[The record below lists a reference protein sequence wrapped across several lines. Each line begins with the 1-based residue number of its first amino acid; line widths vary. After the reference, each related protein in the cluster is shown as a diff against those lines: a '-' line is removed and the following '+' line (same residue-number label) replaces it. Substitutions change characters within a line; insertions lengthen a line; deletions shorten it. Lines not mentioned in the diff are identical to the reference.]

1 MRRLVE
7 RLGRAV
13 KGVLTGFDRI
23 VFKGSILPLAHEK
36 GAMSFLRWRGVLNK
50 DYKGWI
56 QTQSERLIEAIDRY
70 SRAQCGIGVTHLNS
84 WREDKEGLARQR
96 QQVLGIESGLL
107 GAWSCLESGRSFRA
121 QYCAHT
127 GYPQLHRYTP
137 ACKHVYLYVDHAD
150 YGWMNIRIQTWFPY
164 PIQICLNGREWL
176 RRRLEREGIAF
187 RRDGNKFL
195 SLSDYKEAQRW
206 LAAQLDRHWPSLLNA
221 FLPLAFPTRRQTL
234 GPYLQYYWTLWQ
246 SEWATDLIMDSAAD
260 LDSTMT
266 ALLRHALMTGT
277 STRVLRYMG
286 QAVTAAGR
294 PHAASNHTVQSRVL
308 DFHEGVRLRHWVD
321 QNSVKVYNEHNVLR
335 IETTINNP
343 GAFSVYRRAQGQ
355 KPSAKKAR
363 RPLRKGVAD
372 IPLRAQVAQEINTRF
387 MDHLAELSDQTPVRE
402 LLAPLTRSKTRHG
415 RVARALD
422 PTGKDRELLE
432 ALGDPAYA
440 LNGLTNAL
448 LRERLRHT
456 PWGAGRTDVQLS
468 ARLSRH
474 LRLLRAH
481 GLLRKMPHRRRYLL
495 TRKGQL
501 LVTSL
506 AAMLAASTQR
516 LMEIA
521 A

>member
-1 MRRLVE
+1 
-7 RLGRAV
+7 LGRAV

-56 QTQSERLIEAIDRY
+56 QRQSERLIEAIDRY
-70 SRAQCGIGVTHLNS
+70 SRAQCGSGVTHLNS
-84 WREDKEGLARQR
+84 WREDKERLARQR
-96 QQVLGIESGLL
+96 QQALGIESGLL

-137 ACKHVYLYVDHAD
+137 ACKHVYLYVDHAQ

-176 RRRLEREGIAF
+176 RRRLERKGIAF

-195 SLSDYKEAQRW
+195 SLSDYEEAQRL
-206 LAAQLDRHWPSLLNA
+206 LAAQRDRRWPSLLNA
-221 FLPLAFPTRRQTL
+221 FLPLAFPTRCETL
-234 GPYLQYYWTLWQ
+234 GPHLQYYWTLWQ
-246 SEWATDLIMDSAAD
+246 SEWATDVIMDKATD
-260 LDSTMT
+260 LDSTMAT
-266 ALLRHALMTGT
+266 LLRHALMTDT

-286 QAVTAAGR
+286 QAVTQAGR
-294 PHAASNHTVQSRVL
+294 PHGASNHTVQSRVL
-308 DFHEGVRLRHWVD
+308 DFYEGVRLRHWVD

-343 GAFSVYRRAQGQ
+343 GAFSVHRRAQGQ

-372 IPLRAQVAQEINTRF
+372 IPLRAQVAQEINGRF
-387 MDHLAELSDQTPVRE
+387 MNSLADFSDSTPVRE
-402 LLAPLTRSKTRHG
+402 LLAPLTRSKTKRG
-415 RVARALD
+415 RAVRALD

-440 LNGLTNAL
+440 LNGLTNAM

-456 PWGAGRTDVQLS
+456 PWGAGRTDAQLS
-468 ARLSRH
+468 ARLSRN

-481 GLLRKMPHRRRYLL
+481 GLLRKVPRRRRYQL

-501 LVTSL
+501 FVTSL
-506 AAMLAASTQR
+506 AAMLAASTQK

>member
-1 MRRLVE
+1 MHRLVE

-23 VFKGSILPLAHEK
+23 VFKGSILPLAYEK

-50 DYKGWI
+50 DYKGWMLR
-56 QTQSERLIEAIDRY
+56 QSEQLIEAIDRH
-70 SRAQCGIGVTHLNS
+70 SREQCGIGITHLSS
-84 WREDKEGLARQR
+84 WREDKEQLAQRRQKAR
-96 QQVLGIESGLL
+96 GIESGLL
-107 GAWSCLESGRSFRA
+107 GAWSCLESGRSYRA
-121 QYCAHT
+121 PYCAQS
-127 GYPQLHRYTP
+127 GYPQLRRHTP
-137 ACKHVYLYVDHAD
+137 TCKHVYLYVDHAD
-150 YGWMNIRIQTWFPY
+150 YGGMNLRIQTWFPY

-176 RRRLEREGIAF
+176 RRRMEQRGIAF
-187 RRDGNKFL
+187 RREGHKFL
-195 SLSDYKEAQRW
+195 HLSDYEEAQRG
-206 LAAQLDRHWPSLLNA
+206 LTAQLDRHWPSLLNA

-246 SEWATDLIMDSAAD
+246 SEWATDLIMDTATD
-260 LDSTMT
+260 LDFTMA
-266 ALLRHALMTGT
+266 ALLRHALMTDT

-286 QAVTAAGR
+286 HAVTAAGR
-294 PHAASNHTVQSRVL
+294 PHGASNHTVQSRVL
-308 DFHEGVRLRHWVD
+308 DFYEGVRLRHWVD

-355 KPSAKKAR
+355 KPSAKKAP

-372 IPLRAQVAQEINTRF
+372 IPLRAQVAQEINSRF
-387 MDHLAELSDQTPVRE
+387 MNSLADFSDSTPVRE
-402 LLAPLTRSKTRHG
+402 LLAPLTRSKTQRG
-415 RVARALD
+415 RAVRALD

-440 LNGLTNAL
+440 LNGLTNAM

-456 PWGAGRTDVQLS
+456 PWGAGRTDAQLS

-481 GLLRKMPHRRRYLL
+481 GLLRKMPCRRRYQL

-506 AAMLAASTQR
+506 AAMLAASTQK